1 MLLEEIIVELD
12 VYRKGNSM
20 DSATDQVLDIE
31 IDWETC
37 TITAHLEGFP
47 DPIKCKETLLK
58 LLEPFGDFREFA
70 FTSTFDDDSADP
82 NAMVKSS
89 RNLNSSRKR
98 RKETN

>member
-1 MLLEEIIVELD
+1 
-12 VYRKGNSM
+12 M
-20 DSATDQVLDIE
+20 DSTTDQVLDIE

-82 NAMVKSS
+82 NAMIKSS
-89 RNLNSSRKR
+89 RNLNASRTR